1 MNGDVVTVIQART
14 GSSRLPGKVLL
25 PLHDTTIL
33 GRMLERVKASRLAG
47 TVVVAT
53 TTDPADEEIV
63 AIAGRAGVTCYQ
75 GHPTDLLDRHYA
87 VGRMAG
93 ARHVVKIPSD
103 CPLIDPAVIDRV
115 LAYYLAHAH
124 ALDYVSNLHPAT
136 YPDGFDVE
144 VMGVDALAAA
154 WEEARKPYEREHTT
168 PFIWNQPDRFR
179 VENVVWET
187 GEHCALS
194 HRVVLDYI
202 EDYEVIRRVDEALSG
217 IRPRYTVRDVRRY
230 LDLHPEV
237 VALNERHRGV
247 AWYQNHLDELP
258 ALRGREPEM
267 AVAR

>member
-1 MNGDVVTVIQART
+1 MNAEIVTVIQART

-25 PLHDTTIL
+25 PLQDATIL

-63 AIAGRAGVTCYQ
+63 AIAGRARVTCYQ

-87 VGRMAG
+87 VARIFG

-124 ALDYVSNLHPAT
+124 ALDYASNLHPAT

-144 VMGVDALAAA
+144 VMNVDTLATA
-154 WEEARKPYEREHTT
+154 WEEAEKPFEREHTT
-168 PFIWNQPDRFR
+168 PFIWNQPERFR
-179 VENVVWET
+179 IGNVVWET

-247 AWYQNHLDELP
+247 AWYQNHLEDLP
-258 ALRGREPEM
+258 ALRGREPVM
-267 AVAR
+267 ATP